1 VTSAAVE
8 VAPAPT
14 PPTHSFDALAIERE
28 IPDTAR
34 ASEFNGH
41 AMVQSF
47 TVPLPDGRTGRCW
60 ITTSDAFRVP
70 RFGRDWVASA
80 LREHAVTHG
89 LETTCR
95 ALATGTGLRLHPGGQ
110 GEVGQRRFD
119 RLGGGDD

>member
-1 VTSAAVE
+1 MTAVDVAAP
-8 VAPAPT
+8 PAPPL
-14 PPTHSFDALAIERE
+14 PPVFDALTIERE
-28 IPDTAR
+28 MPDTAR
-34 ASEFNGH
+34 AAEFDGH

-47 TVPLPDGRTGRCW
+47 TVPLPDDRTGRCW

-119 RLGGGDD
+119 RLAGSDD